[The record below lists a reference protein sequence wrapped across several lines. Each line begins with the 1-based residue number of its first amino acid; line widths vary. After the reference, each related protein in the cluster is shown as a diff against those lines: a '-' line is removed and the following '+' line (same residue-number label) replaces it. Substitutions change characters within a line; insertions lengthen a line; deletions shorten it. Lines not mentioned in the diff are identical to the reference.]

1 MINNFLLDV
10 LAAGAILSGIL
21 VITSKNPVIAV
32 LFLISAFCNAAGYL
46 MLLGV
51 GFVGISYIIVYIGAI
66 AVLFLFVIMMINI
79 NLSDILDIGSQYTKN
94 LPLALTVGFLFT
106 YEIFTVIPVNFGK
119 VSILNLP
126 IELLTYLNGLLYGST
141 VPSISDVNISPNPH
155 TWDISSF
162 SFLQVESLGHG
173 LYTYGAPLFILCSII
188 LLLAMLAPI
197 SVVHFKPSNNQ
208 KPYKTS
214 NPSRNSISF
223 NRTRSVKHNLGL
235 RASYHTSSHSGK
247 LDPWAVTG
255 LVDAEGYFGFT
266 ITKKSGRKLA
276 FELKPQFCLH
286 MHAREYDL
294 LVSLKEFFGVG
305 TVTLRSKDAYY
316 TVYSKRDL
324 EIIVQHSNSLY
335 DRIKLTLYSA
345 LESCCSCRARAAP
358 SLDGAIYG
366 RQLF

>member
-46 MLLGV
+46 ILLGV

-119 VSILNLP
+119 VAILNLP
-126 IELLTYLNGLLYGST
+126 LELLTYLNGLLYGST
-141 VPSISDVNISPNPH
+141 VPSISDVNISQNPY

-188 LLLAMLAPI
+188 LLLSMLAPI
-197 SVVHFKPSNNQ
+197 SVVHLKSSNNQ
-208 KPYKTS
+208 KTYQTS
-214 NPSRNSISF
+214 NPSQTRNSISF
-223 NRTRSVKHNLGL
+223 N
-235 RASYHTSSHSGK
+235 
-247 LDPWAVTG
+247 
-255 LVDAEGYFGFT
+255 
-266 ITKKSGRKLA
+266 
-276 FELKPQFCLH
+276 
-286 MHAREYDL
+286 
-294 LVSLKEFFGVG
+294 
-305 TVTLRSKDAYY
+305 
-316 TVYSKRDL
+316 
-324 EIIVQHSNSLY
+324 
-335 DRIKLTLYSA
+335 
-345 LESCCSCRARAAP
+345 
-358 SLDGAIYG
+358 
-366 RQLF
+366 